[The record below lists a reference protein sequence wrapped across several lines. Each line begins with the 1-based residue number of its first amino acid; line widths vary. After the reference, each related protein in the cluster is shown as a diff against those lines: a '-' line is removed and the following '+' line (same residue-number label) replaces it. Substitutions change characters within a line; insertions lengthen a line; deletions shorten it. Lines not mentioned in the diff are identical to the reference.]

1 MDRVVA
7 LNGYLNIARQFS
19 IEPGQF
25 DCALFV
31 AGWVDT
37 VRGTDHVERWVGRYR
52 TLAEGRKLLKAEG
65 IRSLRE
71 HANREL
77 TSVGGWVFAQP
88 GDVAL
93 IKESTLCFGIVG
105 CGGLI
110 HVVSP
115 TAGLDAV
122 PMDRAWE
129 VYRP

>member
-7 LNGYLNIARQFS
+7 LNGYLNVARGFS
-19 IEPGQF
+19 IDPGQF

-37 VRGTDHVERWVGRYR
+37 VRGTAFMERWIGRYR
-52 TLAEGRKLLKAEG
+52 TLPEGRALLKAEG
-65 IRSLRE
+65 IRSLRDL
-71 HANREL
+71 ADREL

-93 IKESTLCFGIVG
+93 VKDRSLCFGIVG
-105 CGGLI
+105 SGGII

-115 TAGLDAV
+115 VSGLDVV

>member
-7 LNGYLNIARQFS
+7 LNGYLTVARQFS

-31 AGWVDT
+31 GGWVDT
-37 VRGTDHVERWVGRYR
+37 LRGTNHVERWTGRYR
-52 TLAEGRKLLKAEG
+52 TLTEGRKLLKAEG

-71 HANREL
+71 LADREL
-77 TSVGGWVFAQP
+77 TSVGGWVNAQP

-93 IKESTLCFGIVG
+93 IKESALCFGIVG
-105 CGGLI
+105 CGGMI

-115 TAGLDAV
+115 VSGLDAV